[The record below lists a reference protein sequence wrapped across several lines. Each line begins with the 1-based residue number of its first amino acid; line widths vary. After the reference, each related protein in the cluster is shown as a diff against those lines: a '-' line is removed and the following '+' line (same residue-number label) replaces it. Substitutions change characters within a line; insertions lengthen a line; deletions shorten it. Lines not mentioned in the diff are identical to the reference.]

1 MKERRKISVLLT
13 HYWKKGRKRKE
24 GKKEGRSE
32 RKKEGERKRE
42 KESLP

>member
-13 HYWKKGRKRKE
+13 HYWKKGRKREE